1 MKKKK
6 SILFI
11 NNIFESAGCS
21 ALEKVAKL
29 LHGYERIVLQPQARP
44 SRAMREIKRA
54 CREHSPSLV
63 VAHSAAAALAM
74 QLAGI
79 ERVII
84 EPYFSTG
91 NMMNNI
97 LRGKM
102 WTNFPLLSYGT
113 KGKHIRVTDK
123 CAAEFNEL
131 EEKAFNGDNSITHG
145 AFFSDSI
152 DTVGYK
158 EYVKNFGTA
167 LSIPGKSLYG
177 KAEQQQTAKFIKG
190 LLEC

>member
-1 MKKKK
+1 
-6 SILFI
+6 
-11 NNIFESAGCS
+11 
-21 ALEKVAKL
+21 
-29 LHGYERIVLQPQARP
+29 
-44 SRAMREIKRA
+44 
-54 CREHSPSLV
+54 
-63 VAHSAAAALAM
+63 M

-91 NMMNNI
+91 NMMNNF

-123 CAAEFNEL
+123 CAAEFKEL

-145 AFFSDSI
+145 VFFSDST
-152 DTVGYK
+152 DTACYK
-158 EYVKNFGTA
+158 EYLKNFGTA
-167 LSIPGKSLYG
+167 LSIPGKSIYG
-177 KAEQQQTAKFIKG
+177 TTGQQQVAKFIKG
-190 LLEC
+190 LTEC

>member
-11 NNIFESAGCS
+11 NDVFECAGFG

-29 LHGYERIVLQPQARP
+29 LHGYECVVLQPQARP
-44 SRAMREIKRA
+44 SKAMRDIKRA
-54 CREHSPSLV
+54 CREHNPSLV
-63 VAHSAAAALAM
+63 VAHSAAAVLAM
-74 QLAGI
+74 QLEGA

-91 NMMNNI
+91 NMMHNI

-102 WTNFPLLSYGT
+102 WTTFPLLSHGA

-123 CAAEFNEL
+123 CATEFREL
-131 EEKAFNGDNSITHG
+131 EEKVFNCDNSCTHG
-145 AFFSDSI
+145 VFFSDSI
-152 DTVGYK
+152 ATVGYK
-158 EYVKNFGTA
+158 EYVKSFGCA
-167 LSIPGKSLYG
+167 FSIPGQNIYG
-177 KAEQQQTAKFIKG
+177 SAEQLRIAEFIKG
-190 LLEC
+190 VLEC

>member
-11 NNIFESAGCS
+11 NNIFESAGCG
-21 ALEKVAKL
+21 AFENVAKL
-29 LHGYERIVLQPQARP
+29 LRGYKCIVLQPQARP

-131 EEKAFNGDNSITHG
+131 EEKAFNGDNSCTHG
-145 AFFSDSI
+145 VFFSGGI

-167 LSIPGKSLYG
+167 LTIPGESIYG
-177 KAEQQQTAKFIKG
+177 TTGQQQVAILIKG

>member
-1 MKKKK
+1 MRKKKC
-6 SILFI
+6 ILFI
-11 NNIFESAGCS
+11 NNIFESAGCG

-54 CREHSPSLV
+54 CREHNPSLV

-102 WTNFPLLSYGT
+102 WTTFPLLSYGT

-123 CAAEFNEL
+123 CAAEFKEL

-145 AFFSDSI
+145 VFFSDSI
-152 DTVGYK
+152 GTVGYK
-158 EYVKNFGTA
+158 EYVKSFGCA
-167 LSIPGKSLYG
+167 FSIPGNNIYG
-177 KAEQQQTAKFIKG
+177 SAEQLRIAEFIKG
-190 LLEC
+190 VLEC

>member
-11 NNIFESAGCS
+11 NDIFESKGCG
-21 ALEKVAKL
+21 AFENVAKL
-29 LHGYERIVLQPQARP
+29 LRGYKCVVLQPQARP
-44 SRAMREIKRA
+44 SKALKDIKRA
-54 CREHSPSLV
+54 CREHNPSLV
-63 VAHSAAAALAM
+63 VAHFTAAVLAM
-74 QLAGI
+74 QLTGI

-91 NMMNNI
+91 DMIQNI

-102 WTNFPLLSYGT
+102 WTTFPLLSYGA
-113 KGKHIRVTDK
+113 KGKYIRVTAK
-123 CAAEFNEL
+123 CATEFLEL
-131 EEKAFNGDNSITHG
+131 EEKTFNSDNSCTHG
-145 AFFSDSI
+145 VFFSGSI
-152 DTVGYK
+152 GTVGYK

-167 LSIPGKSLYG
+167 LTIPGESIYETTG
-177 KAEQQQTAKFIKG
+177 QQVAKLIKG

>member
-11 NNIFESAGCS
+11 NNIFESAGCG

-29 LHGYERIVLQPQARP
+29 LRGYERIVLQPQARP

-63 VAHSAAAALAM
+63 VAYSAAAALAM
-74 QLAGI
+74 QLTGV

-84 EPYFSTG
+84 EPYFSTE
-91 NMMNNI
+91 NMMHNI

-102 WTNFPLLSYGT
+102 WTTFPLLSYGA
-113 KGKHIRVTDK
+113 KGKHIRVTAK
-123 CAAEFNEL
+123 CATEFREL
-131 EEKAFNGDNSITHG
+131 EEKTFNSDNSCTHG
-145 AFFSDSI
+145 VFFSDST
-152 DTVGYK
+152 DTAGYK
-158 EYVKNFGTA
+158 EYLKNFGTA

>member
-1 MKKKK
+1 MRKKK

-11 NNIFESAGCS
+11 NDIFESKGCG

-91 NMMNNI
+91 NMMHNI

-102 WTNFPLLSYGT
+102 WTTFPLLSYGA
-113 KGKHIRVTDK
+113 KGKYIRVTAK
-123 CAAEFNEL
+123 CATEFLEL
-131 EEKAFNGDNSITHG
+131 EENTFNSDNSCTHG
-145 AFFSDSI
+145 VFFSDSI
-152 DTVGYK
+152 GTVGYK
-158 EYVKNFGTA
+158 EYVKSFGCA
-167 LSIPGKSLYG
+167 FSIPGQNIYG
-177 KAEQQQTAKFIKG
+177 RAEQLRIAKFIKG
-190 LLEC
+190 VLEC

>member
-11 NNIFESAGCS
+11 NDIFESKGCG
-21 ALEKVAKL
+21 AFENVAKL
-29 LHGYERIVLQPQARP
+29 LRGYKCVVLQPQARP
-44 SRAMREIKRA
+44 SKALKDIKRA
-54 CREHSPSLV
+54 CREHNPSLV
-63 VAHSAAAALAM
+63 VAHSTVAVLAM

-91 NMMNNI
+91 NMIHNI

-102 WTNFPLLSYGT
+102 WTDFPLLSYGAT
-113 KGKHIRVTDK
+113 GKHIRVTAK
-123 CAAEFNEL
+123 CAAEFREL
-131 EEKAFNGDNSITHG
+131 EEKTFNSDNSCTHG
-145 AFFSDSI
+145 VFFSDST
-152 DTVGYK
+152 DTAGYK
-158 EYVKNFGTA
+158 EYLKNFGTA